1 LSGGCLNR
9 AAFAAASSV
18 GATVEKFSALPTDDS
33 GTAAGDIIDNNSN
46 GALRTHQ
53 TPLQ

>member
-1 LSGGCLNR
+1 
-9 AAFAAASSV
+9 
-18 GATVEKFSALPTDDS
+18 VEKFSALPTDDS
-33 GTAAGDIIDNNSN
+33 QTAAGDIIDNNSN